1 MTLTSSQSDELLKQ
15 LTLPEILIREHQDS
29 LLYDTQQG
37 QGCQESAISLPVT
50 KKKQNL
56 KKEFRFTINRP
67 TFTHS
72 VLCCI
77 I

>member
-15 LTLPEILIREHQDS
+15 LTLPEILIRGHQDS

-50 KKKQNL
+50 KKKT
-56 KKEFRFTINRP
+56 EFEEGI
-67 TFTHS
+67 
-72 VLCCI
+72 
-77 I
+77 